1 MPNVRT
7 SYEYLIPNSI
17 DEALNMM
24 HTYGDDCKVI
34 AGGTDI
40 IPKIKAGV
48 KPFKEL
54 ISLRNLDDLRFIDFD
69 ENKGIR
75 IGALMPLRR
84 CEANEDIC
92 KYYPALYQG
101 MHSMANTQV
110 RNRGTIPGNI
120 SNAIPSADTAPPLLV
135 YGAEIK
141 AVSAEGERIIPI
153 TEFFAGVGKN
163 NLRSDELITEIFIPI
178 PDKNAHSIYY
188 KYAIRKALDLA
199 MVGVASC
206 VTLDENDVVQK
217 AKLAL
222 GAVAVIPKRAE
233 NTEKLIIGQKL
244 TEELI
249 EEAAQTAANLDCSP
263 ISDIRATA
271 LYRKKMVYVH
281 VRDALRKA
289 VENNEKNS

>member
-1 MPNVRT
+1 MSNIRT
-7 SYEYLIPNSI
+7 NFEYLMPESV
-17 DEALNMM
+17 DEALEMLDR
-24 HTYGDDCKVI
+24 YGDESKVI
-34 AGGTDI
+34 AGGTDV
-40 IPKIKAGV
+40 IPKVKAGV
-48 KPFKEL
+48 KPFNVL
-54 ISLRNLDDLRFIDFD
+54 VSLKKLSELRFIDFD
-69 ENKGIR
+69 ENSGIT
-75 IGALMPLRR
+75 IGSMMTLRE

-92 KYYPALYQG
+92 RVYPALYQG

-110 RNRGTIPGNI
+110 RNRGTIAGNI

-141 AVSAEGERIIPI
+141 ARSVNGERIIPI

-163 NLRSDELITEIFIPI
+163 NLKSNELITEIHIPL
-178 PDKNAHSIYY
+178 PEAGAHSIYY

-206 VTLDENDVVQK
+206 VSTDDNNVVTA
-217 AKLAL
+217 AKIAL
-222 GAVAVIPKRAE
+222 GAVAVVPKRAE
-233 NTEKLIIGQKL
+233 NAEKHIIGKEL

-249 EEAAQTAANLDCSP
+249 AEAATIASQEDCAP

-271 LYRKKMVYVH
+271 EYRRKMVYVH

-289 VENNEKNS
+289 VNK

>member
-1 MPNVRT
+1 MSNIRT
-7 SYEYLIPNSI
+7 NFEYLMPKSV
-17 DEALNMM
+17 DEALELM
-24 HTYGDDCKVI
+24 HKYGEDCKVI

-40 IPKIKAGV
+40 VPKIKAGV
-48 KPFKEL
+48 KPFKVL
-54 ISLRNLDDLRFIDFD
+54 ISLKELDELKFIDFD
-69 ENKGIR
+69 KEKGIT
-75 IGALMPLRR
+75 IGALMTLRQ

-92 KYYPALYQG
+92 RYYPALYQG

-135 YGAEIK
+135 YGAQIK
-141 AVSAEGERIIPI
+141 VKSVNGERIIPI
-153 TEFFAGVGKN
+153 EEFFAGVGRNTLKA
-163 NLRSDELITEIFIPI
+163 DELVTEIFIPL
-178 PDKNAHSIYY
+178 PDEKADSVYY

-206 VTLDENDVVQK
+206 ITLDENNVVQSGK
-217 AKLAL
+217 IAL

-233 NTEKLIIGQKL
+233 NAEKLIMGKEL
-244 TEELI
+244 TDELI
-249 EEAAQTAANLDCSP
+249 EEAALTASKEDCAP

-271 LYRKKMVYVH
+271 EYRRKMVYIH

-289 VENNEKNS
+289 VGK

>member
-1 MPNVRT
+1 MPNIRT
-7 SYEYLIPNSI
+7 AYEYLMPKSV
-17 DEALNMM
+17 DEALELM
-24 HTYGDDCKVI
+24 HSYGDDCKVI

-48 KPFKEL
+48 KPFKAL
-54 ISLRNLDDLRFIDFD
+54 ISLKNLEELKFVDFD
-69 ENKGIR
+69 AAKGIT
-75 IGALMPLRR
+75 IGALMTLRQ

-120 SNAIPSADTAPPLLV
+120 SNAIPSADTAPALLV
-135 YGAEIK
+135 YGAQIK
-141 AVSAEGERIIPI
+141 ARSVEGERIIPI
-153 TEFFAGVGKN
+153 EEFFAGVGRN
-163 NLRSDELITEIFIPI
+163 NLRSDELITEIFIPL
-178 PDKNAHSIYY
+178 PDAKAHSIYY
-188 KYAIRKALDLA
+188 KYAVRKALDLA

-206 VTLDENDVVQK
+206 VTVDGDDVVQS
-217 AKLAL
+217 AKIAL

-233 NTEKLIIGQKL
+233 NAEKLIAGKKL

-249 EEAAQTAANLDCSP
+249 EEAARVASQDDCAP

-271 LYRKKMVYVH
+271 EYRRKMVYVH

-289 VENNEKNS
+289 VEK

>member
-1 MPNVRT
+1 MSNIRT
-7 SYEYLIPNSI
+7 SFEYLMPKNV
-17 DEALNMM
+17 DEALELM
-24 HTYGDDCKVI
+24 HQYGEDCKVI

-40 IPKIKAGV
+40 VPKIKAGV
-48 KPFKEL
+48 KPFEVL
-54 ISLRNLDDLRFIDFD
+54 ISLKNLDELRYIDFN
-69 ENKGIR
+69 EEKGIK
-75 IGALMPLRR
+75 IGALMTLRE
-84 CEANEDIC
+84 CEANADIC

-135 YGAEIK
+135 YGANIRAK
-141 AVSAEGERIIPI
+141 SVNGERIIPI
-153 TEFFAGVGKN
+153 EEFFAGVGRN
-163 NLRSDELITEIFIPI
+163 TLNADELVTEICIPL
-178 PDKNAHSIYY
+178 PDKKASSIYY

-206 VTLDENDVVQK
+206 ITVDENKVVQSGK
-217 AKLAL
+217 IAL
-222 GAVAVIPKRAE
+222 GAVAVVPKRAE
-233 NTEKLIIGQKL
+233 NTEKLIMGKQL

-249 EEAAQTAANLDCSP
+249 EEAALTASRDDCAP

-271 LYRKKMVYVH
+271 EYRRKMVYVH

-289 VENNEKNS
+289 VSE